1 MGPAAGNG
9 RHRRPSSPQR
19 TVPCVA
25 VEPPDPRS
33 PALAAEAELTADAL
47 AADSV
52 TKNAGFAFGT
62 QMTTAAITAGL
73 TLFLGR
79 ALGPDGFGHY
89 ALALAIASGAAF
101 LADLGINA
109 ATPRFVAER
118 RGSRSAV
125 AAVLGDSLRLKLLV
139 SVPVC
144 VALFA
149 LAGPISQV
157 FDAPEAE
164 WPLRG
169 MAIAVLTQGVFLLV
183 LGSFEALGRISI
195 NLKIVASESV
205 VEAGAIVALVLLGGG
220 AAGAAFGRGIGYAV
234 GAGIALAFIWRIVG
248 APRARSGPASGV
260 GPRDIAQYAGALL
273 IIDGLFRLFRE
284 ADVLLIA
291 ALVGGG
297 AAVGLFELPMMLAWF
312 LHYPVGAVSTAVAP
326 RLARTADGRP
336 PQVETFATALRYIIA
351 FQGIFLAPI
360 VVWAEPI
367 VVTLLGAEYRESAQ
381 VLRALAPF
389 VLLSGPAVL
398 VSLGVN
404 YLGEARRRIPLV
416 IVVLLVNVVVD
427 IVLIPEIG
435 IVGGA
440 IGTDL
445 AYAIWVPA
453 HLLIIQRLLALSL
466 RPFALAF
473 GRSIVAAAIA
483 SVPLVLLG
491 TDVGILLLLAGGAI
505 ASIVYV
511 GSLLLT
517 GELSRSD
524 LDLMRDVLG
533 RRFPSLRP
541 NG

>member
-1 MGPAAGNG
+1 M
-9 RHRRPSSPQR
+9 
-19 TVPCVA
+19 A
-25 VEPPDPRS
+25 VEPPDP
-33 PALAAEAELTADAL
+33 PALAADAELTADAL

-79 ALGPDGFGHY
+79 ALGPDDFGHY
-89 ALALAIASGAAF
+89 ALALAIGSGAAF

-125 AAVLGDSLRLKLLV
+125 AAVLGDSLRLKLLA

-144 VALFA
+144 VALFV

-157 FDAPEAE
+157 FDTPEAE

-169 MAIAVLTQGVFLLV
+169 ISIAVFAQGVFLFV

-195 NLKIVASESV
+195 NLRIVTSESV
-205 VEAGAIVALVLLGGG
+205 VEAGAIVVLVLLGGG
-220 AAGAAFGRGIGYAV
+220 ASGAAFGRAIGYAV
-234 GAGIALAFIWRIVG
+234 GAGIALAFIWRVVG
-248 APRARSGPASGV
+248 APRARSGSASGGV

-291 ALVGGG
+291 ALIGGG
-297 AAVGLFELPMMLAWF
+297 APVGLFELPMMLAWF
-312 LHYPVGAVSTAVAP
+312 LHYPFGAIATAVAP
-326 RLARTADGRP
+326 RLARGADGRP
-336 PQVETFATALRYIIA
+336 PQVETFVTALRYMIA
-351 FQGIFLAPI
+351 LQGIFLAPI

-367 VVTLLGAEYRESAQ
+367 LVTMLGAEYRESAD
-381 VLRALAPF
+381 VLRVLAPF
-389 VLLSGPAVL
+389 VLLSGPAML

-416 IVVLLVNVVVD
+416 ILVLLVNVVADV
-427 IVLIPEIG
+427 VLIPEIG

-440 IGTDL
+440 VGTDL

-453 HLLIIQRLLALSL
+453 HLFIIQRLLGLSL

-473 GRSIVAAAIA
+473 GRSIAAGAIA

-505 ASIVYV
+505 ASVVYV
-511 GSLLLT
+511 AALWVT

-524 LDLMRDVLG
+524 VDLMRDVLG